1 MDTIDLLIFSVHNLV
16 FGIWTQQVE
25 ELLKAESRSDSAEN
39 DEEYTIRYRQQN
51 LRVIDFSKY
60 LKLRGSRQEQ
70 QRADWAIKLRSDIK
84 SPPGR
89 SGNLADDSLF
99 SAKILVIKN
108 QEYDYIGIH
117 VENVKHILTTAI
129 DHIYVLP
136 KIMERQKQ
144 IAGLWGIALLHE
156 EVVLLIDFTQL
167 A

>member
-25 ELLKAESRSDSAEN
+25 ELLKAEGRADSAEN
-39 DEEYTIRYRQQN
+39 DEEYTIRYRQRD

-60 LKLRGSRQEQ
+60 LKLHGSRQEQ
-70 QRADWAIKLRSDIK
+70 QRADWAIKPQSDIK
-84 SPPGR
+84 SPLGR
-89 SGNLADDSLF
+89 SDNLADDSLF

-108 QEYDYIGIH
+108 QEHDYIGIH
-117 VENVKHILTTAI
+117 VENVKHILTTPI

-136 KIMERQKQ
+136 KILERQKQ
-144 IAGLWGIALLHE
+144 IAGLCGIALLHE
-156 EVVLLIDFTQL
+156 KIVLLIDLAQL